1 MSDKLVH
8 TLVTECMARD
18 VITIGPYDTLAAAW
32 DLMQG
37 RGIRRLPVVHKGE
50 LTGILTLS
58 DLLNAKPSDPARR
71 MNLGDVAAALEEL
84 VVSTTMSA
92 DPISVFDSD
101 TVGHAA
107 ELMLEHK
114 IGGLPVVDGSRSL
127 VGLVTESNLFR
138 LLAERWRS
146 DNLIFS
152 GAH

>member
-1 MSDKLVH
+1 MTDKLVH
-8 TLVTECMARD
+8 TLVTECMAHE
-18 VITIGPYDTLAAAW
+18 VITIGPYDTLASAW
-32 DLMQG
+32 DLMQAH
-37 RGIRRLPVVHKGE
+37 GIRRLPVVHKDE

-58 DLLNAKPSDPARR
+58 DLLNAKPADPARR
-71 MNLGDVAAALEEL
+71 MGLAEVAAVLDDL
-84 VVSTTMSA
+84 VVSTAMSA

-114 IGGLPVVDGSRSL
+114 IGGLPVVDGRRKL